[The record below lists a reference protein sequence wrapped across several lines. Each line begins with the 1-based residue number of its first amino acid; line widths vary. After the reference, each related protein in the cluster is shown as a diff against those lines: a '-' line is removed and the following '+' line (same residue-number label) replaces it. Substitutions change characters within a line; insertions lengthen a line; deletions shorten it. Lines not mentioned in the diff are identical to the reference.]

1 MSGAAVSRVVVA
13 TAFGGPEVL
22 SVVDEPPADP
32 GPGEALLEVR
42 AAGVNPADWKTY
54 AGAYGTD
61 PAKLPLR
68 LGFEAA
74 GVVAAVGDGAEGPA
88 GPLSVGDEVIGFRLT
103 GAYAS
108 HVVVPA
114 GSLVPKPAELSWE
127 QAGGLMLAGATA
139 VHALTAA
146 AVGTGDTVLVHG
158 AAGGVGLM
166 LVQLAGVRG
175 ARVIGTV
182 GGDGAELVR
191 RFGGEPVRYGDGLAE
206 RVRDLAPEG
215 VTAAVDTV
223 GTDEALDT
231 SLALVADRARIATIA
246 NFARGP
252 QAGVK
257 LLGNGPGADPGTGVR
272 AAARLELTRL
282 AESGELEVV
291 VAGSYP
297 LADVAAAHRAGQAG
311 HTHGKLVLVP

>member
-1 MSGAAVSRVVVA
+1 MSQVVLA

-22 SVVDEPPADP
+22 SVVEEPTADP
-32 GPGEALLEVR
+32 GPGEVLLEVR

-54 AGAYGTD
+54 AGTWGTD
-61 PAKLPLR
+61 PAKLPMR

-88 GPLSVGDEVIGFRLT
+88 GPLSLGDEVIGFRLT

-108 HVVVPA
+108 HVVAPA
-114 GSLVPKPAELSWE
+114 GSVVPKPAELSWE
-127 QAGGLMLAGATA
+127 QAGGLMLAGVTA

-166 LVQLAGVRG
+166 LVQLAGSRG

-191 RFGGEPVRYGDGLAE
+191 RFGGEPVRYGDGLAD
-206 RVRDLAPEG
+206 RVRQLAPEG

-231 SLALVADRARIATIA
+231 SLTLVPDRARIATIA

-257 LLGNGPGADPGTGVR
+257 LLGNGPGADPGTEIR

-282 AESGELEVV
+282 AESGKLEVV

>member
-1 MSGAAVSRVVVA
+1 MSRVVVA

-22 SVVDEPPADP
+22 SVVEQPLEDP
-32 GPGEALLEVR
+32 GPGEVLLDVR
-42 AAGVNPADWKTY
+42 AAGINPADWKGY

-61 PAKLPLR
+61 PAKLPMR

-88 GPLSVGDEVIGFRLT
+88 GPLSVGDEVIGFRVS

-108 HVVVPA
+108 QLVVPA
-114 GSLVPKPAELSWE
+114 GTLVPKPAELSWE

-139 VHALTAA
+139 VHALTATG
-146 AVGTGDTVLVHG
+146 VGTGDTVLVHG

-166 LVQLAGVRG
+166 LVQLALARG
-175 ARVIGTV
+175 ARVIGTT
-182 GGDGAELVR
+182 GGDGDELVR
-191 RFGGEPVRYGDGLAE
+191 RFGAEPVRYGDGLAD

-215 VTAAVDTV
+215 VTAAVDAV
-223 GTDEALDT
+223 GTDEALDV
-231 SLALVADRARIATIA
+231 SLELVADRGRIATIA
-246 NFARGP
+246 NFRRGP
-252 QAGVK
+252 EAGVQV
-257 LLGNGPGADPGTGVR
+257 LGNGPGADPGTDLR
-272 AAARLELTRL
+272 AAARMELTRL
-282 AESGELEVV
+282 VESGELEVV

-297 LADVAAAHRAGQAG
+297 LDDVAAAHRAGKAG

>member
-1 MSGAAVSRVVVA
+1 MSRVVVA

-22 SVVDEPPADP
+22 SVVEQPAETP
-32 GPGEALLEVR
+32 GPGEVLLEVR
-42 AAGVNPADWKTY
+42 AAGINPADWKGY
-54 AGAYGTD
+54 SGAFGTD

-74 GVVAAVGDGAEGPA
+74 GVVAAVGEGAEGPL
-88 GPLSVGDEVIGFRLT
+88 GPLAVGDEVIGFRLT

-108 HVVVPA
+108 DVVVPGA
-114 GSLVPKPAELSWE
+114 TLVPKPAALSWA

-139 VHALTAA
+139 VHALTAT
-146 AVGTGDTVLVHG
+146 AVGTGDTVIVHG
-158 AAGGVGLM
+158 GAGGVGLM
-166 LVQLAGVRG
+166 VVQIAAARG

-191 RFGGEPVRYGDGLAE
+191 RFGAEPVRYGDGLTD
-206 RVRDLAPEG
+206 RVREIAPEG

-223 GTDEALDT
+223 GTDEALDV
-231 SLALVADRARIATIA
+231 SLELVADRRRIATIA
-246 NFARGP
+246 AFARGAE
-252 QAGVK
+252 AGVTV
-257 LLGNGPGADPGTGVR
+257 LGNGPGADPGTELR
-272 AAARLELTRL
+272 AAARPELTRL
-282 AESGELEVV
+282 VESGELEVV

>member
-1 MSGAAVSRVVVA
+1 MSRVVVA

-22 SVVDEPPADP
+22 SVIEEPPADP
-32 GPGEALLEVR
+32 GPGEVLLEVR

-88 GPLSVGDEVIGFRLT
+88 GPLSLGDEVIGFRLT

-108 HVVVPA
+108 HVVAPA

-166 LVQLAGVRG
+166 LVQLAGARG
-175 ARVIGTV
+175 ARVIGSV

-191 RFGGEPVRYGDGLAE
+191 RFGGEPVRYGDGLAD
-206 RVRDLAPEG
+206 RVRELAPEG

-231 SLALVADRARIATIA
+231 SLELVADRARIATIA

-257 LLGNGPGADPGTGVR
+257 LLGNGPGADPGTEIR

-297 LADVAAAHRAGQAG
+297 LDDVAAAHRAGQAG